1 MKGKLYQTY
10 EESKESLQ
18 SMMPPKM
25 MKSNTKMSNNKPP
38 TDDYFRNFEAFISN
52 YEQNM
57 TSQKNELKS
66 SNKDSAFGPIKPGT
80 STTVVAGRNILLSI
94 PKKIEED
101 TI

>member
-38 TDDYFRNFEAFISN
+38 TDDYFRNFEAFISY
-52 YEQNM
+52 YE
-57 TSQKNELKS
+57 
-66 SNKDSAFGPIKPGT
+66 
-80 STTVVAGRNILLSI
+80 
-94 PKKIEED
+94 
-101 TI
+101 